1 MSKPPL
7 RRIQGAS
14 KRSFTLIELSA
25 VVLIITILLVSV
37 IPKLDNM
44 APSSRLSAGARYV
57 AGTIETAQSEAI
69 SQRQEFVVAYDL
81 DRNTYWI
88 ILPEGHERGPDDTG
102 DTQSPGDP
110 ALDAMGEGG
119 SKAAGDRPED
129 DLEHGMAPPEEGGE
143 NSEEDKDEATEASFA
158 DREAFEPNEL
168 PMSVEFKSVSIGDD
182 TRTSGRVYVSF
193 DHRGTTGAH
202 LVALQLEDVP
212 GGGGPQGEM
221 WLRFDPLTRTLT
233 YSEEQPQVPTLEG
246 D

>member
-1 MSKPPL
+1 MRPALNRS
-7 RRIQGAS
+7 RRVGA
-14 KRSFTLIELSA
+14 RAFTLIELSA

-69 SQRQEFVVAYDL
+69 SQRQEFVIAYDL

-88 ILPEGHERGPDDTG
+88 ILPENHERSPDESE
-102 DTQSPGDP
+102 SPQDAAAN
-110 ALDAMGEGG
+110 ALGVGGEEG
-119 SKAAGDRPED
+119 KAVGDRPED
-129 DLEHGMAPPEEGGE
+129 DVEHGVAPPEESGE

-168 PMSVEFKSVSIGDD
+168 PMSVEFKSVQIGEE
-182 TRTSGRVYVSF
+182 THTSGRVYVSF
-193 DHRGTTGAH
+193 DHRGTSGAH
-202 LVALQLEDVP
+202 MVALQLEDVP

-233 YSEEQPQVPTLEG
+233 YSEEQPQVPTIEG

>member
-1 MSKPPL
+1 MS
-7 RRIQGAS
+7 R
-14 KRSFTLIELSA
+14 RSFTLIELSA

-37 IPKLDNM
+37 IPKLDNL

-69 SQRQEFVVAYDL
+69 SQRQEFVIAYDL

-88 ILPEGHERGPDDTG
+88 ILPEGHERSPDGG
-102 DTQSPGDP
+102 DDP
-110 ALDAMGEGG
+110 QTPEDQAADAFGGGEGKG
-119 SKAAGDRPED
+119 ASDRPED
-129 DLEHGMAPPEEGGE
+129 DLEHGTAPPEESGE
-143 NSEEDKDEATEASFA
+143 NSEEDKEEATDATFA

-168 PMSVEFKSVSIGDD
+168 PMSVEFKSVTIGDE
-182 TRTSGRVYVSF
+182 TRSSGRVYVSF

-202 LVALQLEDVP
+202 MVALQLETVP
-212 GGGGPQGEM
+212 GSGEPQGEM

-233 YSEEQPQVPTLEG
+233 YSEEQPQVPTIEG

>member
-1 MSKPPL
+1 MRPPL
-7 RRIQGAS
+7 RQIGGVS

-88 ILPEGHERGPDDTG
+88 ILPEGHERGPDDSDDARDPTDAADALGG
-102 DTQSPGDP
+102 DQGKGVS
-110 ALDAMGEGG
+110 
-119 SKAAGDRPED
+119 DRPED
-129 DLEHGMAPPEEGGE
+129 DLEHGVAPPEEGGD
-143 NSEEDKDEATEASFA
+143 NTEEDKDEATEASFA

-168 PMSVEFKSVSIGDD
+168 PMSVEFKSVTIGDD
-182 TRTSGRVYVSF
+182 TRSSGRVYVTF

-202 LVALQLEDVP
+202 MVALQLEDVP

-233 YSEEQPQVPTLEG
+233 YSEEQPQVPTIEG

>member
-1 MSKPPL
+1 MRPPL
-7 RRIQGAS
+7 RRIGGSSA
-14 KRSFTLIELSA
+14 RSFTLIELSA

-37 IPKLDNM
+37 IPKLDNL

-69 SQRQEFVVAYDL
+69 SQRQEFVIAYDL

-88 ILPEGHERGPDDTG
+88 ILPEGHERSPDDTG
-102 DTQSPGDP
+102 DPRSPEDP
-110 ALDAMGEGG
+110 ATDAFGADEGKG
-119 SKAAGDRPED
+119 ASDRPED
-129 DLEHGMAPPEEGGE
+129 DVEHGTAPPEAAGE
-143 NSEEDKDEATEASFA
+143 NSEEDKEEATDASFA

-168 PMSVEFKSVSIGDD
+168 PMSVEFKSVTIGDE
-182 TRTSGRVYVSF
+182 TRSSGRVYVTF

-202 LVALQLEDVP
+202 MVAVQLEDVP
-212 GGGGPQGEM
+212 GSDNPQGEM

-233 YSEEQPQVPTLEG
+233 YSEEQPQVPTIEG